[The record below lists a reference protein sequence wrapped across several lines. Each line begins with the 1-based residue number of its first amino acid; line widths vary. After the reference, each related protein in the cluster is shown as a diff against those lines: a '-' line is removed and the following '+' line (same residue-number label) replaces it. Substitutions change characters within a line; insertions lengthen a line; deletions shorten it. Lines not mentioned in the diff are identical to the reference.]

1 MSHDRAPIPSGP
13 MDDAEVH
20 AQGPPTEHGGRR
32 TELYDAIRD
41 DGHQLA
47 ASLIQLLHA
56 AAETSDL
63 NPTDFQCLVLLRL
76 GEPLSPGEIATRLK
90 LATGT
95 VTSVVDR
102 LERDGLAYRDR
113 HPDDRRR
120 VVVYPVDDPLTG
132 AAVGETGILPGF
144 GEPMVELHG
153 RYSETE
159 LETIA
164 DWLHEVG
171 GVLRTFVDN
180 AR

>member
-1 MSHDRAPIPSGP
+1 
-13 MDDAEVH
+13 MDDAEGH
-20 AQGPPTEHGGRR
+20 AQGPPSEHGGRR
-32 TELYDAIRD
+32 SELYDAIRD
-41 DGHQLA
+41 DGHRLA

-56 AAETSDL
+56 AAETSEL

-76 GEPLSPGEIATRLK
+76 GDPLSPGEIATRLK

-95 VTSVVDR
+95 VTSVLDR
-102 LERDGLAYRDR
+102 LEDQGLAYRDR

-120 VVVYPVDDPLTG
+120 VVVRPVDDPVTG
-132 AAVGETGILPGF
+132 GAVGGTGILPGF
-144 GEPMVELHG
+144 GEPVVELHD
-153 RYSETE
+153 RYSEAE

-171 GVLRTFVDN
+171 GVIRTFADN

>member
-1 MSHDRAPIPSGP
+1 
-13 MDDAEVH
+13 MDDAEGTARH
-20 AQGPPTEHGGRR
+20 GHGGRR
-32 TELYDAIRD
+32 AELYDAIRD
-41 DGHQLA
+41 DGQELA

-56 AAETSDL
+56 AAETSHL

-76 GEPLSPGEIATRLK
+76 GEPLSPGEIAARLK

-102 LERDGLAYRDR
+102 LERQGLVQRDR

-120 VVVYPVDDPLTG
+120 VVVRPVDPPAGDGDADGPEG
-132 AAVGETGILPGF
+132 PGGPGILPGF
-144 GEPMVELHG
+144 REPMMDLHE
-153 RYSETE
+153 RYSEAE

-164 DWLHEVG
+164 DWLHRVG
-171 GVLRTFVDN
+171 GVLRTFADR

>member
-1 MSHDRAPIPSGP
+1 
-13 MDDAEVH
+13 MDDAEGH
-20 AQGPPTEHGGRR
+20 AQGAPTEHGGRR
-32 TELYDAIRD
+32 AELYDAIRD

-56 AAETSDL
+56 AAETSEL

-76 GEPLSPGEIATRLK
+76 GDALSPGEIAARLK

-102 LERDGLAYRDR
+102 LEHHGLAYRDR

-120 VVVYPVDDPLTG
+120 VVVRPVDDPLTG
-132 AAVGETGILPGF
+132 GAVGGTGILPGF
-144 GEPMVELHG
+144 GEPMVELHD

-159 LETIA
+159 LQTIA
-164 DWLHEVG
+164 GWLHEVG
-171 GVLRTFVDN
+171 GVIRTFADS

>member
-1 MSHDRAPIPSGP
+1 
-13 MDDAEVH
+13 MDDAEGH
-20 AQGPPTEHGGRR
+20 AQGAPTGRGGRR
-32 TELYDAIRD
+32 SELYDAIRG
-41 DGHQLA
+41 DGRQLA

-56 AAETSDL
+56 AAETSAL

-76 GEPLSPGEIATRLK
+76 GDPLSPGEIATRLK

-102 LERDGLAYRDR
+102 LERHGLVYRDR

-120 VVVYPVDDPLTG
+120 IVVRPVDAPLTG
-132 AAVGETGILPGF
+132 GSVGGTGVLPGL
-144 GEPMVELHG
+144 GEPMVELHD
-153 RYSETE
+153 RYSEAE

-164 DWLHEVG
+164 GWLHEVG
-171 GVLRTFVDN
+171 GVIRAFADN

>member
-1 MSHDRAPIPSGP
+1 
-13 MDDAEVH
+13 MDDSEGTARD
-20 AQGPPTEHGGRR
+20 GHGGRR
-32 TELYDAIRD
+32 AELYGAIRD
-41 DGHQLA
+41 DGQELA

-56 AAETSDL
+56 AAENSHL

-76 GEPLSPGEIATRLK
+76 GEPLSPGEIAARLK

-102 LERDGLAYRDR
+102 LERQGLVQRDR

-120 VVVYPVDDPLTG
+120 VVVRPVDPPAGDGSVDG
-132 AAVGETGILPGF
+132 AGGPGGPGMLPGF
-144 GEPMVELHG
+144 RDPMVDLHD
-153 RYSETE
+153 RYTEVE

-164 DWLHEVG
+164 DWLLRVG
-171 GVLRTFVDN
+171 GVLRTFADR

>member
-1 MSHDRAPIPSGP
+1 MSHGGAPIPSGP
-13 MDDAEVH
+13 MDDAEGTARH
-20 AQGPPTEHGGRR
+20 GHGGRR
-32 TELYDAIRD
+32 AELYDAIRD
-41 DGHQLA
+41 DGQELA

-56 AAETSDL
+56 AAENSHL

-76 GEPLSPGEIATRLK
+76 GEPLSPGEIAARLK

-102 LERDGLAYRDR
+102 LERQGLVQRDR

-120 VVVYPVDDPLTG
+120 VVVRPVDLPVEG
-132 AAVGETGILPGF
+132 GGSGGPGILPGF
-144 GEPMVELHG
+144 REPMVDLHD
-153 RYSETE
+153 RYSDAE

-164 DWLHEVG
+164 DWLHRVG
-171 GVLRTFVDN
+171 GVLRTFADR

>member
-1 MSHDRAPIPSGP
+1 
-13 MDDAEVH
+13 MDDAEGH
-20 AQGPPTEHGGRR
+20 AQGPPTGHGGRR
-32 TELYDAIRD
+32 SELYDAIRG
-41 DGHQLA
+41 DGQQLA
-47 ASLIQLLHA
+47 ASLIQLLHTA
-56 AAETSDL
+56 ADTSAL

-102 LERDGLAYRDR
+102 LERHGLVHRDR

-120 VVVYPVDDPLTG
+120 IVVRPVDDPLTG
-132 AAVGETGILPGF
+132 GAVGGTGVLPGF
-144 GEPMVELHG
+144 GEPMVKLHD
-153 RYSETE
+153 RYSEAE

-164 DWLHEVG
+164 GWLHEVG
-171 GVLRTFVDN
+171 GVIRTFADN